1 MGTAHAL
8 EASVTAL
15 ALLSLG
21 VFAARRR
28 PTRPLSET
36 LLHAVVRALVHAM
49 YRFSKFDLHR
59 IPQDGAALLV
69 CNHVSFIDA
78 FVIAAACRRPVRF
91 VMHHRIYSMPVI
103 HGLFRIGGVIPIAPA
118 HEDEVLLSRAFE
130 RIDEELA
137 AGELVCI
144 FPEGKVTRDGQMNEF
159 RTGVL
164 RVLQQR
170 PVPVVPMG
178 LRGLWGSFFSR
189 RHGSAMGSWPRRF
202 WSKIELHCGRALP
215 PSLVDLG
222 RLESDVAVL
231 ADQPKPI
238 SSRNA
243 SEMSS
248 KSTSS
253 GAPSA

>member
-1 MGTAHAL
+1 MGTERAL
-8 EASVTAL
+8 DRGVTAL
-15 ALLSLG
+15 ALLCLG
-21 VFAARRR
+21 LLTTRRHR
-28 PTRPLSET
+28 VRPLSET
-36 LLHAVVRALVHAM
+36 FLHAVVRTLVHAM

-59 IPQDGAALLV
+59 IPHTGAALLV

-103 HGLFRIGGVIPIAPA
+103 HGLFRIGGAIPIAPA
-118 HEDEVLLSRAFE
+118 HEDEALLSRAFE

-144 FPEGKVTRDGQMNEF
+144 FPEGKVTHDGQMNEF
-159 RTGVL
+159 RAGVL
-164 RVLQQR
+164 RVLQRR

-189 RHGSAMGSWPRRF
+189 RHGPAMGSRPRRF

-215 PSLVDLG
+215 PSVVDLD
-222 RLESDVAVL
+222 RLESNVAVL
-231 ADQPKPI
+231 ADLPRPPDRVQ
-238 SSRNA
+238 
-243 SEMSS
+243 
-248 KSTSS
+248 
-253 GAPSA
+253 